1 MLEQNKKIN
10 SIVLLR
16 AIAALAVC
24 FIHIQMATGFQINP
38 FFDYLFINGQQ
49 GVVIFFVISGF
60 ILPYSL
66 FKKQYQIKNFF
77 GFILKRSVR
86 VDPPYWCCIILLFI
100 LVPLPL
106 SALNLKSIFL
116 HLAYLVPFIKSVN
129 WYSGIFWTLSIE
141 FQFYIILGLLYPVLM
156 WLQNYISVLIVIFL
170 SVLSIKYNINGI
182 IISNV
187 YQFAFGYIAF
197 MAYVKLID
205 RKWFWIIFLLFTT
218 YIIFAKSIIS
228 GVVPASAVSFLMLY
242 KRNTNVPVLNFL
254 GNISYSLYLMHIPIS
269 AIAIRTLS
277 GSLKNT
283 GLLFLICLILSILI
297 AYIFYLLIER
307 PALNLSKRINLRKR

>member
-1 MLEQNKKIN
+1 MLEKNTKIN
-10 SIVLLR
+10 SVVLLR
-16 AIAALAVC
+16 AIAALGVC

-106 SALNLKSIFL
+106 SAINLKSIFL
-116 HLAYLVPFIKSVN
+116 HLTYLVPFIKSVN

-156 WLQNYISVLIVIFL
+156 RVQNYISVLIVIFL

-228 GVVPASAVSFLMLY
+228 GVVPASAVAFLMLY

-269 AIAIRTLS
+269 AIVIRTLS
-277 GSLKNT
+277 GSLKNA
-283 GLLFLICLILSILI
+283 GLLFLVCLILSILI

-307 PALNLSKRINLRKR
+307 PALNLSKRINLRKG